1 MTKDGITEEIKKPG
15 FKVDIF
21 GWDFSRVRASHQKMI

>member
-15 FKVDIF
+15 FNVDIF
-21 GWDFSRVRASHQKMI
+21 GWDFSRVRHIVGI